1 MTTMFFFLNIQ
12 IDFDQSHM
20 FFPKIMFGVLLLLGA
35 LIIVIYGIPLIKKV
49 VSGQKKLSFFI
60 KNFDKKRLFGTFA
73 LIFLYFF
80 LLEPVGQII
89 PNSGFGFWAT
99 SVIFILCMSLLY
111 MHKYTTKKI
120 IIVLLNALIAPTIC
134 WYILGYVFN
143 LTLP

>member
-1 MTTMFFFLNIQ
+1 MTPMFLLNIT

-35 LIIVIYGIPLIKKV
+35 LIFLIYGIPLIKQVATK
-49 VSGQKKLSFFI
+49 QKHLSFFI
-60 KNFDKKRLFGTFA
+60 KDFDKKRLFGTFV
-73 LIFLYFF
+73 LVFLYFF

-89 PNSGFGFWAT
+89 PNTGFGFWIM

-111 MHKYTTKKI
+111 MHRRTKKKM
-120 IIVLLNALIAPTIC
+120 IIVLLNAIIAPTIC